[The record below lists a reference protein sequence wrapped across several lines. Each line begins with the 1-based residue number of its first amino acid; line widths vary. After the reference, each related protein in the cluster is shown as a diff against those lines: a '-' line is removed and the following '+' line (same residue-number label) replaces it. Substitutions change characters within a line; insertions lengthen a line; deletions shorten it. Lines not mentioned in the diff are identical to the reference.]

1 MKPFYAFV
9 VLLGTLIGPAMPWL
23 GSSALGQT
31 TITGRVTDQ
40 KGRPLPGANVFLRG
54 TYDGANADS
63 SGAFVFKTGM
73 PVSKATSKD
82 TATLLVSYIGYEP
95 FSKKITLDQPVS
107 IQVQLLEAA
116 NELNTVVITAGSF
129 EASDERRMT
138 MLKPIDI
145 VTTAGAGADITAAMN
160 LLPGTQRVGE
170 QEGLFVRGGSN
181 AEAKVVIDGMIVQN
195 PYFSSLP
202 DVQSRGRF
210 QPFMFKG
217 TSFSTGGY
225 SAQYGQALSSVLL
238 LNTTDKTSNNGL
250 SLSLNLASAA
260 VSYDHTT
267 RTPGREKSS
276 ISATGYYGNLKPLF
290 ALVRQNIDWT
300 QVPEF
305 TGTSLTY
312 RLRPTKTGM
321 LKFYGMYSDSWL
333 GMNFRDPAAVPGGNE
348 APLTALRQRNRNFF
362 TTSTYTDSWSEGRW
376 LLNSGLSYSYDTDAT
391 TYDAQDFGRSSERL
405 QGRAVLTRLFG
416 SNSLL
421 FGAEAHA
428 LTISNAVSGTRYSLT
443 DHYGALFVESQT
455 YLGRNLAVQA
465 GIRGEYSSIINRF
478 NLAPRLS
485 MAYKTGVFSQV
496 SLAYGQFYQTPD
508 YRYLYRNTNLSFER
522 ADHLILNYQIIK
534 NKRTFRIET
543 FYKNYAAL
551 VREFTSAPAMAE
563 RYDANPYRFPWGR
576 TDNSG
581 NGYAQGFDVFWRDQA
596 TVKGLDYWVTYS
608 YVDTKRLFQQ
618 YTKRATPTFISNHNV
633 SLITKRY
640 FEKISTSMGLTYT
653 FSSGRPYYNPNRSE
667 DAFLV
672 DRTPVVNNVSFTA
685 SHLISVRK
693 NLVILYATVDNL
705 LNTRNVFTYRYA
717 PGRNGEPG
725 QTRYAVGPQS
735 YRSFFI
741 GGMIMLSKKAKM
753 NANEL

>member
-1 MKPFYAFV
+1 MKIVYTFV
-9 VLLGTLIGPAMPWL
+9 VLLGTLAGPTLPWL
-23 GSSALGQT
+23 GSSALAQT
-31 TITGRVTDQ
+31 AITGRVTDQ
-40 KGRPLPGANVFLRG
+40 KGRPLPGANVFVRG
-54 TYDGANADS
+54 TYDGVNADS
-63 SGAFVFKTGM
+63 TGAFTFTTGLPTPTM
-73 PVSKATSKD
+73 TGKD
-82 TATLLVSYIGYEP
+82 TATLLVSYIGYES
-95 FSKKITLDQPVS
+95 FAKKIKLGQPVS
-107 IQVQLLEAA
+107 MHVQLLEAA

-202 DVQSRGRF
+202 DLQSRGRF

-238 LNTTDKTSNNGL
+238 LNTTDKGSNNGL
-250 SLSLNLASAA
+250 SLSLNLASAG
-260 VSYDHTT
+260 VSYDHAT
-267 RTPGREKSS
+267 EKSS

-290 ALVRQNIDWT
+290 ALVQQNIDWT
-300 QVPEF
+300 HVPEF

-312 RLRPTKTGM
+312 RLRPSKTSL

-333 GMNFRDPAAVPGGNE
+333 GMNFRDPAAAPEGNE
-348 APLTALRQRNRNFF
+348 APMTTLKQRNRNFF
-362 TTSTYTDSWSEGRW
+362 TTSTYTDSWNEGRW
-376 LLNSGLSYSYDTDAT
+376 SLNAGLSYSYDTDAT
-391 TYDAQDFGRSSERL
+391 TYDAQDFGRSSQRI

-428 LTISNAVSGTRYSLT
+428 LTISNAVLNNRYSLQ
-443 DHYGALFVESQT
+443 DNYGAVFIESQV
-455 YLGRNLAVQA
+455 YASRNLAVQA
-465 GIRGEYSSIINRF
+465 GIRGEYSSVINRF

-508 YRYLYRNTNLSFER
+508 YRYLYRNTDLNYER
-522 ADHLILNYQIIK
+522 ADHLILNYQVIK
-534 NKRTFRIET
+534 NKRTFRVET

-551 VREFTSAPAMAE
+551 VREFTSAPGIAE

-576 TDNSG
+576 TNNTGS
-581 NGYAQGFDVFWRDQA
+581 GYARGFDVFWRDQA

-618 YTKRATPTFISNHNV
+618 YIMRATPTFISNHNV

-640 FEKISTSMGLTYT
+640 FEKISTNIGLTYT
-653 FSSGRPYYNPNRSE
+653 LSSGRPYYNPNRTE
-667 DAFLV
+667 GDFLV
-672 DRTPVVNNVSFTA
+672 DRTPIVNNVSFTA
-685 SHLISVRK
+685 SHIVSVKK
-693 NLVILYATVDNL
+693 NLLILYATVDNM
-705 LNTRNVFTYRYA
+705 LNTRNIFTYRYA

-735 YRSFFI
+735 YRSFFV
-741 GGMIMLSKKAKM
+741 GGIIMLSKKAKV
-753 NANEL
+753 NVNEL